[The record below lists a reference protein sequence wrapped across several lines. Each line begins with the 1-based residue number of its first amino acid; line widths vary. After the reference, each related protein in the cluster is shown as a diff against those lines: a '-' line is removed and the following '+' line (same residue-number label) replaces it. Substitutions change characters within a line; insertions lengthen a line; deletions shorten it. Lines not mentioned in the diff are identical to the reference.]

1 MDWLMNPRDPRVQ
14 ASLAWSCDVC
24 KARVKH
30 LCTNTIHADKPL
42 PGRVVHFARLV
53 ERRVKK
59 GTL

>member
-1 MDWLMNPRDPRVQ
+1 MDWIMNPHDPRVQ

-53 ERRVKK
+53 DRRVKK
-59 GTL
+59 GKL